1 MTAFVD
7 IGTKNNIITLNIVGD
22 KVGCISGKTVSD
34 VCLNFI
40 NHFTEEDTIYVNA
53 RGIGMLVAD
62 TLQKYINVI
71 KIYPQKI

>member
-1 MTAFVD
+1 M
-7 IGTKNNIITLNIVGD
+7 
-22 KVGCISGKTVSD
+22 GCISGKTVSD

-40 NHFTEEDTIYVNA
+40 NHFTEEDTIYVDA

-62 TLQKYINVI
+62 TLQKYANVI